1 MDSIVEPRKPMRE
14 MSDREWKRQ
23 IAELGE
29 DEGYYEPLGPAHA
42 ALFADRG
49 PVLLVSFESRGAI
62 RSRGEGQMPL
72 GYAVAET
79 ADHSSLTLISDRD
92 TWFRDPAVYAFFDRL
107 VDDGFFEDFDRV
119 VFYGA
124 GPCGYAAAAFSVV
137 APGATV
143 IAIQPQAT
151 LEPRLTGWDDRF
163 TEMRRLCFT
172 DRYGFAP
179 DMLEGVGRAYV
190 LFDPAV
196 TLDAMHAALM
206 ARPWVEL
213 LACFGAGSTVERM
226 LTDLDVLETMLT
238 QACAGSFDAM
248 SFWRLYRTRRTSGR
262 YLRHRLA
269 HLEGAG
275 RTYLAAMLCRN
286 VLRRMNAPRFR
297 ARLGPL
303 EEALAAKGTP
313 LPEPLPLPG
322 EI

>member
-1 MDSIVEPRKPMRE
+1 MDSIVETRKPMRE
-14 MSDREWKRQ
+14 MSDSEWKRQ
-23 IAELGE
+23 IADLGE
-29 DEGYYEPLGPAHA
+29 EEGYYEPLGPAHG

-49 PVLLVSFESRGAI
+49 PVLLVSFEVRGAI
-62 RSRGEGQMPL
+62 RSRGEGQLPL
-72 GYAVAET
+72 GYTVAEA

-124 GPCGYAAAAFSVV
+124 GPCGYAAAAFSVA

-179 DMLEGVGRAYV
+179 DMLEGVGRAFV
-190 LFDPAV
+190 LFDPEV

-213 LACFGAGSTVERM
+213 LACFGAGSTIERT

-238 QACAGSFDAM
+238 RACAGTFDAM

-269 HLEGAG
+269 HLEGTG
-275 RTYLAAMLCRN
+275 RTYLATMLCRN
-286 VLRRMNAPRFR
+286 VVRRMNAPRFR

-303 EEALAAKGTP
+303 EEALAAKGIT